1 MSQLQRQNGMSQL
14 HDFKDRCAT
23 HTARQIHAQ
32 TDGPFDP
39 WIHVDSFDLM
49 VVIPTTFMFLR
60 ERNIKKMKTQ
70 SRESNTKTNKNYRSV
85 EHSSVETKR
94 KQI

>member
-1 MSQLQRQNGMSQL
+1 MSQL

-49 VVIPTTFMFLR
+49 AVIPTTFMSLCLYAKETRETNR
-60 ERNIKKMKTQ
+60 ERQTQ
-70 SRESNTKTNKNYRSV
+70 NENTTHV
-85 EHSSVETKR
+85 
-94 KQI
+94 

>member
-1 MSQLQRQNGMSQL
+1 MISKTDAQ
-14 HDFKDRCAT
+14 HI
-23 HTARQIHAQ
+23 TARQIHAQ

-70 SRESNTKTNKNYRSV
+70 SRESNTKTNKSYRSV
-85 EHSSVETKR
+85 EHSSVEAKR
-94 KQI
+94 KQN